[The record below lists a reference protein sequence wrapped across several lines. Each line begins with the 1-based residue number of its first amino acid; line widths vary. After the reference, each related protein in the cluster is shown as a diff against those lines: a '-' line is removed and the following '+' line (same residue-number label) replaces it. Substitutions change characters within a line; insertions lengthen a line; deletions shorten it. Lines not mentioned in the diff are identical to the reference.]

1 MRVAALTPSWL
12 SGGNWLACWCLVTVM
27 HALISP
33 GYTICI
39 YKGLESSGLYYTYI
53 AIAYTITKARR
64 PAAFGMPGVR
74 VAFVKADDWMKGG
87 AFETGH
93 PKRNYEND
101 P

>member
-1 MRVAALTPSWL
+1 MAASTPSWL
-12 SGGNWLACWCLVTVM
+12 SGGNWLALSCDC
-27 HALISP
+27 HARTYFSRVYYI
-33 GYTICI
+33 YI
-39 YKGLESSGLYYTYI
+39 YKGLESSGLYYTYSI

-74 VAFVKADDWMKGG
+74 VAFVKADDWMKGE

-93 PKRNYEND
+93 PKRNYENY

>member
-1 MRVAALTPSWL
+1 MWQLQHQVGCLVVTGWP
-12 SGGNWLACWCLVTVM
+12 CLVTVM

-33 GYTICI
+33 GYTIYIYI
-39 YKGLESSGLYYTYI
+39 YKGLESSGLYYTYSI

-74 VAFVKADDWMKGG
+74 VAFLKADDWMKGG

-93 PKRNYEND
+93 PKRNYENY